1 MLLVVGETGE
11 VPQAIDGHPI
21 ALVFVDADHTGEGV
35 RRDILTWAPLVAEG
49 GLMVFDDYGNRRW
62 PEVKPV
68 VDELMGGWEKLGV
81 RGSVAA
87 FRR

>member
-1 MLLVVGETGE
+1 MIAAG
-11 VPQAIDGHPI
+11 QPI
-21 ALVFVDADHTGEGV
+21 ALVFVDGDHNGAGVQADIE
-35 RRDILTWAPLVAEG
+35 TWAPLVVPG
-49 GLMVFDDYGNRRW
+49 GIMAFDDYGNDRW

-68 VDELMGGWEKLGV
+68 VDELMGGWEKLDV